1 MELVLCACVCIG
13 GASGKTSAIDAWGEG
28 GEGVEGGERE
38 WLKRREGVTFR
49 GAASAGEVSEQI

>member
-1 MELVLCACVCIG
+1 MRTRDVNVLHGACVVCVCVG

-38 WLKRREGVTFR
+38 WLKRRR
-49 GAASAGEVSEQI
+49 G